1 MITTRMDTSPM
12 TPSVCGYWQGSR
24 LVVTLRVHPGSR
36 RNQLEQDEEGVLR
49 LRVNAPPVDGKAN
62 HAVVCLLAE
71 YFGVPKSS
79 VQILAGDSSRTKRIA
94 VEAPVCFP
102 KALGFLAREQ
112 NLVAGSGLAN
122 VPSRKKTPRVQGSH
136 S

>member
-49 LRVNAPPVDGKAN
+49 LRVNA
-62 HAVVCLLAE
+62 VCLLAE

-79 VQILAGDSSRTKRIA
+79 VQIMAGDSSRTKRIA

-102 KALGFLAREQ
+102 AALSFLAREQ
-112 NLVAGSGLAN
+112 NLVAGSGLAD